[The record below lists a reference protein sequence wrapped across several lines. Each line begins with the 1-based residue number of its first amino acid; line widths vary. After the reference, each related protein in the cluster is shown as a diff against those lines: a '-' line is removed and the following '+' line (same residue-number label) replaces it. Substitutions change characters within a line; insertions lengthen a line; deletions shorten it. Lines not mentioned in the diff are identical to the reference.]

1 MILTISALFILSLA
15 LGYLLLA
22 FIIHRTYR
30 APRIVETGS
39 PADLGLPFHI
49 VSIPTENGR
58 RLHAWYVP
66 PTDHSENAPGV
77 VAIHGWG
84 GNAEL
89 MLPFAVQLHRSGYA
103 TLLVDARNHG
113 RSDADSFSSLPRF
126 AEDLE
131 HGLEWLAAQ
140 LEINPHRIALLGHSV
155 GAGAALLVA
164 SRRDD
169 VAAVV
174 SIASFAHPEAL
185 MRRQMKT
192 HHIPYLPVG
201 WVVLRYIEHAI
212 GARYETIAPVNTIR
226 NVNCPVLLVHG
237 SDDRRVPL
245 SDAEAIYAR
254 RTHQHVELITLPNA
268 DHDSAEHI
276 ELHGNALVMF
286 LQGAFQER

>member
-1 MILTISALFILSLA
+1 MILAISALLGLSLA
-15 LGYLLLA
+15 LGYIILT
-22 FIIHRTYR
+22 FTIHRTYR
-30 APRIVETGS
+30 APRRVETGS

-49 VSIPTENGR
+49 IAIPTENNR
-58 RLHAWYVP
+58 CLHAWYVP
-66 PTDHSENAPGV
+66 PPDHSENAPGV

-89 MLPFAVQLHRSGYA
+89 MLPFAVPFHRTGYA
-103 TLLVDARNHG
+103 TLLIDARNHG

-131 HGLEWLAAQ
+131 HGLEWLSAQ
-140 LEINPHRIALLGHSV
+140 LEVNPHRIALLGHSV

-174 SIASFAHPEAL
+174 SIAAFAHPEAL

-192 HHIPYLPVG
+192 HHIPYPVVG
-201 WVVLRYIEHAI
+201 WAVLRYIEHAI
-212 GARYETIAPVNTIR
+212 GTRYETIAPVNTIR
-226 NVNCPVLLVHG
+226 KVNCPVLLIHG
-237 SDDRRVPL
+237 GDDRRVPL

-254 RTHQHVELITLPNA
+254 RTHQHVELLTIPNA

-276 ELHGNALVMF
+276 ELHSDALLMF
-286 LQGAFQER
+286 LQGAFQDR